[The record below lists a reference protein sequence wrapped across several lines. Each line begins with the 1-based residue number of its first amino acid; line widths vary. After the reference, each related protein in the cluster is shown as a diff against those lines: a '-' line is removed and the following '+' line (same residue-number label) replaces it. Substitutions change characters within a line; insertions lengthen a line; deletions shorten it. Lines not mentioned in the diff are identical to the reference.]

1 LFFFAVLLSGAALA
15 LSDCV
20 VLLFGGGILDQQYNI
35 KEQMALEMKVLFGH
49 AMRFWSGSQTFA
61 EEAAFSCKHST
72 RPPT

>member
-1 LFFFAVLLSGAALA
+1 LF
-15 LSDCV
+15 D
-20 VLLFGGGILDQQYNI
+20 GGILDQQYNI

-61 EEAAFSCKHST
+61 EEAAFSYKRSA